1 MVKIEITVDNPILND
16 LVYLSKKIGGNAG
29 LPATD
34 TAFKN
39 QANKIADAWRAYAVK
54 KESIEGV
61 PEMKHASN
69 NYMEGVKVKK
79 ESAFSYTISNESPAA
94 PLLEYGTTGYDMKKT
109 HPYGKKSRVSKDGIP
124 YLIVPFS
131 WGTVG
136 TVTSFSNTMTE
147 SIEDIAKRLKKSK
160 VLEETKLE
168 DNFSGE
174 SIERHTY
181 DWGNSISIDNALQ
194 GDMENINAI
203 GMVRMANKTRGST
216 YFTFRVISARSS
228 KNNWINKGIP
238 ARHVTEGLKNKYMK
252 DVEEEIKKA
261 MEIDIT

>member
-1 MVKIEITVDNPILND
+1 MLKIEITVDNPILND
-16 LVYLSKKIGGNAG
+16 LVYLAKKIGGNAG
-29 LPATD
+29 LPATE
-34 TAFKN
+34 TAVSVGAK
-39 QANKIADAWRAYAVK
+39 KIADSWRAYASK
-54 KESIEGV
+54 RESIEGV
-61 PEMKHASN
+61 PDMKHASN
-69 NYMEGVKVKK
+69 SYTKGVKIKK
-79 ESAFSYTISNESPAA
+79 EGAFSYTISNESSVA

-131 WGTVG
+131 WGTAR

-147 SIEDIAKRLKKSK
+147 SIENIAKRLKKSK

-203 GMVRMANKTRGST
+203 GMVRIANNARGST
-216 YFTFRVISARSS
+216 YFTFRVISARST
-228 KNNWINKGIP
+228 KNSWINKGIP
-238 ARHVTEGLKNKYMK
+238 AGHVTEGLKNKYVK
-252 DVEEEIKKA
+252 DIEEEIKKA

>member
-16 LVYLSKKIGGNAG
+16 LVYLAKKIGGNAG

-54 KESIEGV
+54 EESIAGV
-61 PEMKHASN
+61 PDMKHASN
-69 NYMEGVKVKK
+69 NYTKGVKVKK
-79 ESAFSYTISNESPAA
+79 ENTFSYTISNDSPAA

-131 WGTVG
+131 WGTMG

-203 GMVRMANKTRGST
+203 GMVRMANKTGGST
-216 YFTFRVISARSS
+216 YFTFRVISARSP
-228 KNNWINKGIP
+228 KNSWINKGIV

>member
-16 LVYLSKKIGGNAG
+16 LVYLAKKIGGNAG

-34 TAFKN
+34 TAFKIGS
-39 QANKIADAWRAYAVK
+39 NKIADAWRAYAVK
-54 KESIEGV
+54 KENIAGV
-61 PEMKHASN
+61 PDMKHASS
-69 NYMEGVKVKK
+69 NYMKSVKVKK
-79 ESAFSYTISNESPAA
+79 ESTFSYIISNNSPVA

-109 HPYGKKSRVSKDGIP
+109 HPYGKRSRVSKDGIP

-160 VLEETKLE
+160 VLEETKIE
-168 DNFSGE
+168 NNFAGE
-174 SIERHTY
+174 SIERHAY
-181 DWGNSISIDNALQ
+181 EWGDSISIDDVLQ
-194 GDMENINAI
+194 GDIENINAI
-203 GMVRMANKTRGST
+203 GMSRMANRAGGST
-216 YFTFRVISARSS
+216 YFTFRVISARSP
-228 KNNWINKGIP
+228 KNSWVNKGTP

-252 DVEEEIKKA
+252 DIEEEIKKA